1 MGYSKQLSR
10 QFMAFVVIF
19 VVALWVP
26 ALAVAQV
33 ASWGL
38 DRIDQRVLPLDGAFG
53 RTAAAAAVTV
63 YVVDT
68 GVRADHEELAG
79 RVLPGV
85 NFVTDRKDSTDASDC
100 HGHGT
105 FVSAIMA
112 GKTLGVSSNG
122 RIVPVRSFGC
132 KASGW
137 ASEIAKGIRWAVERH
152 VAGTPAVINLSVAMP
167 ASGQIDMA
175 VEAALA
181 AGITVLAAAGN
192 NRGDACGSS
201 PARVPGVITVGGSTQ
216 DDSVMAMSNTGR
228 CVDVF
233 GPGAWIT
240 SAWAGSPTE
249 RRTLQGT
256 SFAAPHVTGIVVE
269 LLSRNSSLSPAQVH
283 DAVVAAATRD
293 VLKSVPAGS
302 PNLLAYLPPLLVPP
316 ASTSTLPPTTTV
328 SPTTTVAPTT
338 TTTIASPTT
347 TVPPTTTRLPPTTA
361 PAQPQ
366 VSARRVCCGRWQITV
381 SGVRPFEEFAVRA
394 LNSSRRPVQS
404 ISWLATADEFGN
416 AMFFVPGVFDRHV
429 FSLVRSGS

>member
-1 MGYSKQLSR
+1 
-10 QFMAFVVIF
+10 
-19 VVALWVP
+19 
-26 ALAVAQV
+26 
-33 ASWGL
+33 
-38 DRIDQRVLPLDGAFG
+38 VLPLDGAFG
-53 RTAAAAAVTV
+53 RPAAAAGVTV

-68 GVRADHEELAG
+68 GVRADHEELIG
-79 RVLPGV
+79 RVMPGA
-85 NFVTDRKDSTDASDC
+85 NFIADRKDPTDASDC

-105 FVSAIMA
+105 FVSAIVA
-112 GKTLGVSSNG
+112 GKTLGISSNA

-137 ASEIAKGIRWAVERH
+137 ASEIAKGIRWAVEQH
-152 VAGTPAVINLSVAMP
+152 VSGTPAVINLSVAMP

-175 VEAALA
+175 VETALA
-181 AGITVLAAAGN
+181 AGITVVAAAGN

-233 GPGAWIT
+233 APGAWVT

-269 LLSRNSSLSPAQVH
+269 MLSSNPSLSPAQVH
-283 DAVVAAATRD
+283 DAVVEAATRD

-302 PNLLAYLPPLLVPP
+302 PNLLAYLPPLVAPP
-316 ASTSTLPPTTTV
+316 ATSTTLP
-328 SPTTTVAPTT
+328 S
-338 TTTIASPTT
+338 TT
-347 TVPPTTTRLPPTTA
+347 TVPPTTTTVPPTTA

-381 SGVRPFEEFAVRA
+381 SGVQPFEEFAVRA

-429 FSLVRSGS
+429 FSLVRSQ

>member
-1 MGYSKQLSR
+1 
-10 QFMAFVVIF
+10 MAFVVMF

-85 NFVTDRKDSTDASDC
+85 NSVTDRKDSTDASDC

-105 FVSAIMA
+105 FVSAIVA
-112 GKTLGVSSNG
+112 GKTLGVSSNA

-152 VAGTPAVINLSVAMP
+152 VEGTPAVINLSVAMP

-181 AGITVLAAAGN
+181 AGITVVAAAGN

-201 PARVPGVITVGGSTQ
+201 PARVPGVITIGGSAQ

-233 GPGAWIT
+233 APGAWVT

-256 SFAAPHVTGIVVE
+256 SFAAPHVTGIVAE
-269 LLSRNSSLSPAQVH
+269 MLSSNPSLSPAQVH

-302 PNLLAYLPPLLVPP
+302 PNLLAYLPPLVAPP
-316 ASTSTLPPTTTV
+316 ASATTLPPSTTV
-328 SPTTTVAPTT
+328 SPTTTLPPTT
-338 TTTIASPTT
+338 TTTIASTTT
-347 TVPPTTTRLPPTTA
+347 TVPPTTTTLPPTTA

>member
-1 MGYSKQLSR
+1 MVAAATLLL
-10 QFMAFVVIF
+10 
-19 VVALWVP
+19 VVALNQHESGAAAPVG
-26 ALAVAQV
+26 
-33 ASWGL
+33 SWGL
-38 DRIDQRVLPLDGAFG
+38 DRIDQRVLPLDSAFG
-53 RTAAAAAVTV
+53 RAAATASVTV

-68 GVRADHEELAG
+68 GVRADHEELSS
-79 RVLPGV
+79 RVLPGA
-85 NFVTDRKDSTDASDC
+85 NFVTDRKDSTDTSDC

-105 FVSAIMA
+105 FVSAVVA
-112 GKTLGVSSNG
+112 GKTLGVSNNA
-122 RIVPVRSFGC
+122 RIVPVRTFGC

-137 ASEIAKGIRWAVERH
+137 ASEIARGIRWAVEQH

-181 AGITVLAAAGN
+181 AGITVVAAAGN

-201 PARVPGVITVGGSTQ
+201 PARVPGVITVGGSMQ

-233 GPGAWIT
+233 APGAWVT

-293 VLKSVPAGS
+293 VLKSVPTGS
-302 PNLLAYLPPLLVPP
+302 LNLLAYLPPLVGTP
-316 ASTSTLPPTTTV
+316 ASTSTLPPSTTV
-328 SPTTTVAPTT
+328 SPTTTLPPTT
-338 TTTIASPTT
+338 TTTIVSTTT
-347 TVPPTTTRLPPTTA
+347 TVPSTTTTVVPTTTTLPVTTA

-429 FSLVRSGS
+429 FSFVRSGS